1 MFRQICHIVHGRL
14 VWLKWKRRFRLD
26 HRKVL
31 LVLTGEN
38 EQIDK
43 YALLHLKDYM
53 RRKVADRAVI
63 LASDRKIWK
72 QAAAFA
78 SCFPVKAYLVKEQEL
93 LLLYDY
99 YCFEEYFD
107 NVVFTFV
114 SRPKDNLLERVLRE
128 TDVDE
133 EEAVC
138 LGLYCLRSADR
149 EGRG

>member
-78 SCFPVKAYLVKEQEL
+78 SCFPVKAYLVKEQE
-93 LLLYDY
+93 
-99 YCFEEYFD
+99 
-107 NVVFTFV
+107 
-114 SRPKDNLLERVLRE
+114 RGLRE